1 MSTVRRA
8 FSSAPRSREKDADKD
23 TAKPMFLP
31 YVRGVSEKLEKVC
44 APLGVKT
51 IFRPQK
57 TLRSI

>member
-1 MSTVRRA
+1 MRTVKKTFSSTV
-8 FSSAPRSREKDADKD
+8 RSREKDTEEDP
-23 TAKPMFLP
+23 AKPMFVP

-57 TLRSI
+57 TLV